1 MRQPFKMGLI
11 LHLQLVFQLV
21 APVHFYALC
30 IIVGNVTVKMIELK
44 EEKNMYNK
52 YKLNKKKHKSK
63 KNKKKKDKKKKLN
76 KEKNFK

>member
-21 APVHFYALC
+21 AAVHFYALC

-44 EEKNMYNK
+44 EEK
-52 YKLNKKKHKSK
+52 YKLNK
-63 KNKKKKDKKKKLN
+63 
-76 KEKNFK
+76 